1 MLSSILPGDVILFHR
16 SFSWAAFR
24 ADPWGVFCTTLIHW
38 ATRSRW
44 NHAAICVIPGH
55 YAEAT
60 SEGVRVSPWGS
71 TKDQTS
77 VVTPHWDDEEDKLT
91 AIAWAQ
97 ARVGLRYGYGNAI
110 MCGVNNVLV
119 GLGVVVK
126 QTDAIICSE
135 LVAEALTRAG
145 WDFGKDPS
153 TVSPGDLAEALGL
166 DR

>member
-1 MLSSILPGDVILFHR
+1 MILPGDVLFFHR
-16 SFSWAAFR
+16 PFSLSALK
-24 ADPWGVFCTTLIHW
+24 ADPMGTLMTTLIHI
-38 ATRSRW
+38 TTGSRW
-44 NHAAICVIPGH
+44 NHAAICVNPGF

-71 TKDQTS
+71 SKDVVS
-77 VVTPHWDDEEDKLT
+77 VVSPKFDDEEDRLT
-91 AIAWAQ
+91 AVAWAQ

-135 LVAEALTRAG
+135 LVAEALERAG
-145 WDFGKDPS
+145 YDFGKDAS